1 MVTSSGYALL
11 AALLPWIVCSIRGV
25 LEPEGSDPEEVPKD
39 EDRLQCLRQDNLDLV
54 GTADFASRYILRQV
68 VGVNEDDTESDI
80 YLFADKFRIS
90 RVQAELKLSRT
101 GADALAFELVGS
113 NSTEKHTGLG
123 SADMRIRE
131 FQLVT
136 QSSVI
141 SCATSLASSLAEDCD
156 DPEEQQATVL
166 FHLAGTIRAKKHKGR
181 WEADIVTKEAR
192 AFGPIQL
199 DDSDAQ
205 VRAVIKAVMTKA
217 IDVIAVRAEDMGADM
232 VAHNPYE
239 VRLPYFLEPIAE
251 CEDNDRKTSII
262 MAIADLPQSS
272 GEWPFVLRRVVLQV
286 DGKAHAADGRGDDA
300 AGSVFTS
307 GSASSS
313 AANPAHQSTVVV
325 REVTE
330 AASPEIGKAIAQ
342 VLIFGWW
349 SRRQFHL
356 AVCII
361 FLKQF
366 LRLFLA
372 RGYARDGGWLSKHV
386 RCHSF
391 QVDGKTPPKLSFS
404 ESLRYQMGF
413 AEDARTY
420 LDNEMLNRSPSRS
433 LIEKEIMPSR
443 RHL

>member
-192 AFGPIQL
+192 AFDTAFEMIGSYHRLGILLIDILPWPFWVEAIASK
-199 DDSDAQ
+199 DDWDAQ

-232 VAHNPYE
+232 IALYTDVKTYSGNELAEIMHDGAAVAP
-239 VRLPYFLEPIAE
+239 VPRGPP
-251 CEDNDRKTSII
+251 
-262 MAIADLPQSS
+262 AIAQGAWAAVEPVNYDQHLRSTAKLTPQ
-272 GEWPFVLRRVVLQV
+272 
-286 DGKAHAADGRGDDA
+286 
-300 AGSVFTS
+300 
-307 GSASSS
+307 
-313 AANPAHQSTVVV
+313 TVAQMTGP
-325 REVTE
+325 VTE
-330 AASPEIGKAIAQ
+330 AEPDQG
-342 VLIFGWW
+342 V
-349 SRRQFHL
+349 
-356 AVCII
+356 
-361 FLKQF
+361 
-366 LRLFLA
+366 
-372 RGYARDGGWLSKHV
+372 
-386 RCHSF
+386 
-391 QVDGKTPPKLSFS
+391 S
-404 ESLRYQMGF
+404 ESKSSSW
-413 AEDARTY
+413 RTA
-420 LDNEMLNRSPSRS
+420 MLAMEVDSPSMFAATAFKWTAKRLRNCLSRS
-433 LIEKEIMPSR
+433 RSATRWASLKMRESTETT
-443 RHL
+443 

>member
-156 DPEEQQATVL
+156 DPEEQRLCLALTMMPKRGLFCKANLLNVAFVLCLIVEPATVACGACPAGRPPSFFTSPGRYVQRSTKVAGRRTSL
-166 FHLAGTIRAKKHKGR
+166 RRRRGHLVRFSWSLVVCSLRLRSCEMRTPLHVVACSLMQINMSKASQ
-181 WEADIVTKEAR
+181 
-192 AFGPIQL
+192 IQL
-199 DDSDAQ
+199 
-205 VRAVIKAVMTKA
+205 
-217 IDVIAVRAEDMGADM
+217 
-232 VAHNPYE
+232 
-239 VRLPYFLEPIAE
+239 
-251 CEDNDRKTSII
+251 
-262 MAIADLPQSS
+262 
-272 GEWPFVLRRVVLQV
+272 LR
-286 DGKAHAADGRGDDA
+286 
-300 AGSVFTS
+300 
-307 GSASSS
+307 
-313 AANPAHQSTVVV
+313 
-325 REVTE
+325 
-330 AASPEIGKAIAQ
+330 
-342 VLIFGWW
+342 
-349 SRRQFHL
+349 
-356 AVCII
+356 
-361 FLKQF
+361 
-366 LRLFLA
+366 
-372 RGYARDGGWLSKHV
+372 
-386 RCHSF
+386 
-391 QVDGKTPPKLSFS
+391 
-404 ESLRYQMGF
+404 
-413 AEDARTY
+413 
-420 LDNEMLNRSPSRS
+420 
-433 LIEKEIMPSR
+433 
-443 RHL
+443 